1 MKRVIERTKPKQHIL
16 ESIVVAHFREFP
28 EDDKAIISIERDL
41 LTRSG
46 AQNKLLWMWNKIR
59 VDFPEQFDAYAKMER
74 ERGYTILKDK
84 DGALYLDELDPNRG
98 RMSDEPKI
106 ECGIMCEIAETTY
119 TG

>member
-1 MKRVIERTKPKQHIL
+1 MIERADIEL
-16 ESIVVAHFREFP
+16 P
-28 EDDKAIISIERDL
+28 EMY
-41 LTRSG
+41 
-46 AQNKLLWMWNKIR
+46 KLGYEHNNCIGCVKGGMGYWNKIR
-59 VDFPEQFDAYAKMER
+59 VDFPEQFDEYAKMER

-84 DGALYLDELDPNRG
+84 DGAIYLDELDPNRG